1 MPSPSNFDLKLLNL
15 LPNSIEGFLK
25 FALLCVG
32 ILITFK
38 IYEKKRWS

>member
-1 MPSPSNFDLKLLNL
+1 MPMPSDLDVKLLNL
-15 LPNSIEGFLK
+15 LPNSINGIIK

-32 ILITFK
+32 VLVLYK

>member
-1 MPSPSNFDLKLLNL
+1 MPKASNLDLKLLNL
-15 LPNSIEGFLK
+15 LPNSIDGFFK

-32 ILITFK
+32 ILIAFK